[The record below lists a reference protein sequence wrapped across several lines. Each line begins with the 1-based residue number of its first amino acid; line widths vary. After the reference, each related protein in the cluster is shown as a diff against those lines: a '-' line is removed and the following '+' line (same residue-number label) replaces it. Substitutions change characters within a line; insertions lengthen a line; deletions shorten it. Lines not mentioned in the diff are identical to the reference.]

1 MKIKTKIF
9 GIIIQQDKVDGSFED
24 DTLTSDNRTKVYND
38 SWIQQVVSMYK
49 VFDSEGNFM
58 RRFPSYQAAVIYK
71 TAYGNKYW
79 TIKN

>member
-1 MKIKTKIF
+1 
-9 GIIIQQDKVDGSFED
+9 
-24 DTLTSDNRTKVYND
+24 
-38 SWIQQVVSMYK
+38 MYK

-58 RRFPSYQAAVIYK
+58 RKFPSYQAAVIYK